1 MGMQRV
7 IVSMPDEL
15 VAAIDAEAERRDR
28 SRSWLIRQALRSFY
42 TPSGTPYSEPAPV
55 TVTATNPADVP
66 RHPFTPQDGNK
77 LRCSECGKRLAAHP
91 QPVRTV
97 KREERL

>member
-15 VAAIDAEAERRDR
+15 VAAIDAEAKRLER
-28 SRSWLIRQALRSFY
+28 SRSWLIRHAAEQVYAPSFV
-42 TPSGTPYSEPAPV
+42 SVPV

-66 RHPFTPQDGNK
+66 RHRFTPQDGNQ
-77 LRCSECGKRLAAHP
+77 LRCKECGKRLAAHP

-97 KREERL
+97 KREEQV